1 MFANDP
7 FGEVAALRTALVEK
21 TEECERYDQKD
32 RQKTVEI
39 NLLVPEVRQ
48 LSIALVKREKE
59 ANALRDRIETLH
71 DQRHTEARKC
81 DVLAAAIRWALGEGD
96 SDFGDHTAHGAPR
109 YWWRKELR
117 MRAFGKELLLTDE
130 GDEVKV
136 RCPTCGGSNTFD
148 WAYWILWVAFGFLLV
163 SK

>member
-1 MFANDP
+1 MTKRI
-7 FGEVAALRTALVEK
+7 GK
-21 TEECERYDQKD
+21 
-32 RQKTVEI
+32 
-39 NLLVPEVRQ
+39 RQ
-48 LSIALVKREKE
+48 LRSIFSFLRLGNSLSLSSSVRKRLMLS
-59 ANALRDRIETLH
+59 AIAIETLH